1 MQGKL
6 IALEGIDGAGTT
18 TQARLLAD
26 WLRAKRR
33 DCLLTAEPS
42 TGTIGAFLREALKG
56 SYALPPPAMALL
68 FAADRLDHLA
78 REIGP
83 AIADGLVV
91 VSDRYLFSS
100 LAYQSVGNETAW
112 VEAVNSRA
120 READLT
126 ILLDAPVETCLQRV
140 KSRDGWLMDLYEK
153 SEFLSQV
160 RQNYLDLA
168 AQPGRTE
175 GKVMVI
181 PAESPVKEV
190 ASAVARVVGGL
201 LALPD

>member
-1 MQGKL
+1 MPGYF
-6 IALEGIDGAGTT
+6 IALEGIDGVGTT

-26 WLRAKRR
+26 WLQAKGR

-42 TGTIGAFLREALKG
+42 AGTIGTFLRQALKG

-78 REIGP
+78 REIRP
-83 AIADGLVV
+83 TLADGLVV

-100 LAYQSVGNETAW
+100 LAYQSVGNEAAW
-112 VEAVNSRA
+112 VEAINSRA

-126 ILLDAPVETCLQRV
+126 ILLDAPVEACLQRV
-140 KSRDGWLMDLYEK
+140 KLRDGWLMDLYEK
-153 SEFLSQV
+153 AEFLSQV

-168 AQPGRTE
+168 AQPGRSK
-175 GKVMVI
+175 GKVVVI
-181 PAESPVKEV
+181 PGESPVEEV
-190 ASAVARVVGGL
+190 ASAVARVVEGL
-201 LALPD
+201 LALPS